1 MFFVKSLYIHSFSH
15 ISLHMA
21 AADFSVPPNV
31 SLEEK
36 VDLILFFLAGTAKK
50 QEQVDALE
58 VKVNMS

>member
-1 MFFVKSLYIHSFSH
+1 
-15 ISLHMA
+15 MA
-21 AADFSVPPNV
+21 AADFSVPLNA